1 MNDFT
6 RMRISNDATFK
17 LRSLK
22 QRTGLTPNLL
32 CRVGLCF
39 SLENDLQNDLIPL
52 DENGQEFN
60 RQTLLG
66 ENDLFF
72 ISLIKEKCALMGLD
86 YEKYFMQQFKY
97 HLNNGILVL
106 HGRVKSLTDLT
117 NLIEK

>member
-1 MNDFT
+1 MKFS
-6 RMRISNDATFK
+6 RLK
-17 LRSLK
+17 LSGKSQNLLGRLK
-22 QRTGLTPNLL
+22 NRTGLTPNLL

-86 YEKYFMQQFKY
+86 SEKDFMQQFKY